1 MCLCSSVETE
11 EVFGLT
17 VLFTNWKSL
26 VFPRTGNYDC
36 CIFSGTGSVSPER
49 EIQVTS
55 WKVMFVVV
63 FNAIYSDF

>member
-1 MCLCSSVETE
+1 M
-11 EVFGLT
+11 
-17 VLFTNWKSL
+17 
-26 VFPRTGNYDC
+26 
-36 CIFSGTGSVSPER
+36 FSGTGSVSPER